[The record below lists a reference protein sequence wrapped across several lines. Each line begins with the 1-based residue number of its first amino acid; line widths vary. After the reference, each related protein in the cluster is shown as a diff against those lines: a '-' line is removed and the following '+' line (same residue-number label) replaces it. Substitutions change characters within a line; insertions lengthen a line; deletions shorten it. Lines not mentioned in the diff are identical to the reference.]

1 MCSSDLKRKDPFCI
15 EKKGD
20 NVRPFPP
27 GGAPVTSSL
36 SGSFQDPPTKP
47 ESNGPLRF
55 AENGHGMFG
64 VPTTRLTLCAAVRQ
78 SFLTGDGSSSG
89 AKESVL
95 RAPRRDRPDPT
106 SLPGCPYVSPQEVPL
121 QPATFFQNLREQPG
135 EKFGSRA
142 LGRCCQADKGR
153 SRPESV

>member
-1 MCSSDLKRKDPFCI
+1 MVGREVGLWGEGWERLKYCTISFTVSSIVEVRGERAKRKDPFCI

-64 VPTTRLTLCAAVRQ
+64 VPTTRLTL
-78 SFLTGDGSSSG
+78 
-89 AKESVL
+89 
-95 RAPRRDRPDPT
+95 
-106 SLPGCPYVSPQEVPL
+106 
-121 QPATFFQNLREQPG
+121 
-135 EKFGSRA
+135 
-142 LGRCCQADKGR
+142 
-153 SRPESV
+153 